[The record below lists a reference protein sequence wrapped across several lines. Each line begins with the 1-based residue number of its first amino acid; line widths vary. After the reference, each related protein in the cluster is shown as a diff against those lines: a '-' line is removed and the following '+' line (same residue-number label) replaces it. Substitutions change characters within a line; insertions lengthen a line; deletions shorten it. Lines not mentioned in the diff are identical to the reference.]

1 MTKKIIL
8 FLLLLISFN
17 AFCQGLYKNSEKAR
31 YAFAK
36 GDYSTSVEG
45 YRAIVSRIKND
56 ELKSLAYYNL
66 GTSLL
71 KNGNYVESVDAF
83 YQGLPKIK
91 GEYKPRLLYNLSY
104 ALFKCN
110 RKDESLTTL
119 RDAITIK
126 PDFEEAKILYEW
138 ILKQKSEEPPPP
150 ENQQEPPPPPP
161 MLEELPPPPP
171 EVLQDEIEQ
180 NQTPGMKPW

>member
-1 MTKKIIL
+1 
-8 FLLLLISFN
+8 
-17 AFCQGLYKNSEKAR
+17 
-31 YAFAK
+31 
-36 GDYSTSVEG
+36 
-45 YRAIVSRIKND
+45 
-56 ELKSLAYYNL
+56 
-66 GTSLL
+66 
-71 KNGNYVESVDAF
+71 
-83 YQGLPKIK
+83 
-91 GEYKPRLLYNLSY
+91 
-104 ALFKCN
+104 
-110 RKDESLTTL
+110 LTTL